1 MSTFNN
7 SMIKYFELKNKL
19 KAISIL
25 SIPKKE
31 GKKKKKKTKKQN
43 YLKLVGP
50 NRPPKKHKE
59 NFVFQI
65 FQENIP

>member
-19 KAISIL
+19 KAISML

-31 GKKKKKKTKKQN
+31 GKKKKEQN

>member
-19 KAISIL
+19 KAISML

-31 GKKKKKKTKKQN
+31 GKKKKRTKLSQVSWAK
-43 YLKLVGP
+43 
-50 NRPPKKHKE
+50 
-59 NFVFQI
+59 
-65 FQENIP
+65 